1 MVCPFDFR
9 VEDPVE
15 QPPDPDRAVGPN
27 RIGRLTPFFTSLQDA
42 GPKMAD
48 AALVELD
55 TQNQD
60 ANNNIPGIGLPTGFA
75 RVRELNIQQLRSLAL
90 VRTGASTGAR
100 VPGVIESVDGA
111 FHLQFTELGGRTV
124 IFNSVMLY
132 RTTAREGDSGA
143 AVINAADNQ
152 IVGLHIGGGSGMGVM
167 IAMDTIIP
175 VLENIQPRGQIV
187 LAN

>member
-1 MVCPFDFR
+1 
-9 VEDPVE
+9 
-15 QPPDPDRAVGPN
+15 
-27 RIGRLTPFFTSLQDA
+27 
-42 GPKMAD
+42 
-48 AALVELD
+48 
-55 TQNQD
+55 
-60 ANNNIPGIGLPTGFA
+60 
-75 RVRELNIQQLRSLAL
+75 
-90 VRTGASTGAR
+90 
-100 VPGVIESVDGA
+100 
-111 FHLQFTELGGRTV
+111 
-124 IFNSVMLY
+124 MLY